1 MTARKSS
8 DSEAPHIPAPRAA
21 ITPDDREKQL
31 TNAAYD
37 LAEKQI
43 LAGEASSQVITHFL
57 KAGSSRERLE
67 HAKMLKDLELA
78 DAKIEQMQQNARLE
92 ELLGDAIDAMRSY
105 APGGEIPD
113 FHDLEISEKEFDG
126 N

>member
-8 DSEAPHIPAPRAA
+8 DTDAPHVPTVRAA

-31 TNAAYD
+31 INAAYD
-37 LAEKQI
+37 LAEKQL
-43 LAGEASSQVITHFL
+43 LAGTASSQVITQFL

-67 HAKMLKDLELA
+67 HMKLAKDLELA
-78 DAKIEQMQQNARLE
+78 DAKIENMQQSARLE